1 MNFWGRGCIL
11 RKAPENRI
19 STKALIVW
27 RISALL
33 WSLVNLLVLTGV
45 SILFYFKKWPIW
57 IVVILFSLWL
67 IYFIYA
73 VWLKPMLRQRV
84 WRYEIREEE
93 IDLQY
98 GMLTVRRVLIPMVRV
113 QHVDT
118 QQGPLLR
125 KYQLATIEI
134 TTAATKHHIPA
145 IDVHEAD
152 QLRDYI
158 SRLAR
163 VTDDD
168 E

>member
-1 MNFWGRGCIL
+1 MRE
-11 RKAPENRI
+11 APENRI
-19 STKALIVW
+19 SGKALTMW

-33 WSLVNLLVLTGV
+33 SSLFYLFVLIGV
-45 SILFYFKKWPIW
+45 SVLFYFKEWPIW
-57 IVVILFSLWL
+57 IVIALFCSWIIHL
-67 IYFIYA
+67 IYSA
-73 VWLKPMLRQRV
+73 WLKPMLRHRV
-84 WRYEIREEE
+84 WRYEIHEQE

-98 GMLTVRRVLIPMVRV
+98 GMFTVRRVLIPMVRV

-145 IDVHEAD
+145 LDVHEAD